1 MSILRSI
8 KVEDALV
15 SNGTA
20 LLNLLTVR
28 SNSDLRGLL
37 DVHDDADFFKNVL
50 VRGNSAVTGLATIGQ
65 TLDVTGK
72 TTLNDDLHTVG
83 AVDFDS
89 TLTVAQFAAFQASV
103 GISAVL
109 NVGGPTT
116 LQDSLDVQ
124 GQALFLK
131 DVTVAGDLHVNG
143 SMITK
148 HQEEVFIGD
157 SHLVLNSGA
166 TLQGSSDSGICSV
179 YAVVNVLANNAEIVF
194 EGDETKTGG
203 VSATDTGFFRIN
215 GVTLDPLLVASLDKA
230 IISVTGKSPYDGL
243 YLFDGSDTTKPRL
256 YSTANNVNWTQRMPF
271 IKSPQWGPAVAT
283 NTAAHIT
290 LAQVQISHL
299 MTDSRGLLSWCR
311 GATSDDFWDTTLNQT
326 LYVPFA
332 MQGGITEYQTLLV
345 SGQVTST
352 VAVLLGPGITATL
365 STTDKLGQSH
375 KIFNDSAGTCTI
387 QAPTNQTI
395 DGYASYSM
403 EDQTHIVV
411 TKVAAGKYAII

>member
-83 AVDFDS
+83 NVVFDN
-89 TLTVAQFAAFQASV
+89 TLTVAQAATFQDSV
-103 GISAVL
+103 TIAVDL
-109 NVGGPTT
+109 NVAGATI
-116 LQDSLDVQ
+116 LQDSLDVR

-131 DVTVAGDLHVNG
+131 DVTVDGDLHVNG

-166 TLQGSSDSGICSV
+166 TQGTSDSGICSV
-179 YAVVNVLANNAEIVF
+179 YAVVNVLASDAEVVF
-194 EGDETKTGG
+194 EGDAGG
-203 VSATDTGFFRIN
+203 VTATDSGFFSIA
-215 GVTLDPLLVASLDKA
+215 GVTLDPVLVASLDKA

-243 YLFDGSDTTKPRL
+243 YLFDAADTAKPRL
-256 YSTANNVNWTQRMPF
+256 YSTANSVNWALRMPF
-271 IKSPQWGPAVAT
+271 IKSPQWGPGKAT
-283 NTAAHIT
+283 STAFHIT
-290 LAQVQISHL
+290 LAQVQISHF
-299 MTDSRGLLSWCR
+299 MTSGKGLLSWCR

-352 VAVLLGPGITATL
+352 VAVLLGTGITATL